1 MLIKPLQHLD
11 HVYKVIFNCEENEN
25 YFLYP
30 LLTDTAHV
38 TWILCSYCLYSQ
50 PWVNIMEGQAAI

>member
-11 HVYKVIFNCEENEN
+11 HVYKVLFNCEENEN
-25 YFLYP
+25 YFLYL

-38 TWILCSYCLYSQ
+38 TWICVRITHTASL
-50 PWVNIMEGQAAI
+50 G